1 MLTTGAVAKPEEA
14 ISPDEA
20 VKDPYVLE
28 FLNLNTGATA
38 TKATNTTATTNRV
51 PAKPPEAVL
60 DGFSSTADR
69 FSSQPASQ
77 TPQSVHTPQ
86 T

>member
-1 MLTTGAVAKPEEA
+1 MLTKGAAAKPEEA

-38 TKATNTTATTNRV
+38 TKATNTTANYQQS
-51 PAKPPEAVL
+51 ASEAAR
-60 DGFSSTADR
+60 GCFRR
-69 FSSQPASQ
+69 FFF
-77 TPQSVHTPQ
+77 HC
-86 T
+86 

>member
-38 TKATNTTATTNRV
+38 TKATNTTAQLPTECQRSRQR
-51 PAKPPEAVL
+51 P
-60 DGFSSTADR
+60 F
-69 FSSQPASQ
+69 
-77 TPQSVHTPQ
+77 
-86 T
+86 